1 MFEGQRASVRIFP
14 SFRRLPDLKLFMRPE
29 EAIVL
34 VFAIAVVW
42 TGTIL
47 MLLTRKDRPERQ
59 ARRPERKAERMAQR
73 RVHYET
79 RPRPERRRR
88 P

>member
-1 MFEGQRASVRIFP
+1 MRPCEFFP

-47 MLLTRKDRPERQ
+47 VLLTRIDRPERQ
-59 ARRPERKAERMAQR
+59 ARRQERKAERMAQR

-79 RPRPERRRR
+79 RPRPEHRRR

>member
-1 MFEGQRASVRIFP
+1 MCPSELFP

-47 MLLTRKDRPERQ
+47 VLLTRIDRHERQ
-59 ARRPERKAERMAQR
+59 ARRQERRADRMAHR
-73 RVHYET
+73 RVHDET

>member
-1 MFEGQRASVRIFP
+1 
-14 SFRRLPDLKLFMRPE
+14 MRPE
-29 EAIVL
+29 EAIAL

-47 MLLTRKDRPERQ
+47 ILLTRIDRPERQ
-59 ARRPERKAERMAQR
+59 ARRQERRAGRMEQR
-73 RVHYET
+73 RVHDESPT
-79 RPRPERRRR
+79 RPARRRR

>member
-1 MFEGQRASVRIFP
+1 MFVQNLLP
-14 SFRRLPDLKLFMRPE
+14 SFRHLPDLRLLMRSE
-29 EAIVL
+29 EAIAL

-47 MLLTRKDRPERQ
+47 VLLTRIDRPERQ
-59 ARRPERKAERMAQR
+59 ARRQERRADRMAQR
-73 RVHYET
+73 RVHDET

-88 P
+88 PQRP

>member
-1 MFEGQRASVRIFP
+1 MH
-14 SFRRLPDLKLFMRPE
+14 PE
-29 EAIVL
+29 EAIAL

-47 MLLTRKDRPERQ
+47 VLLTRIDRPERQ
-59 ARRPERKAERMAQR
+59 ARRQERRADRMER
-73 RVHYET
+73 RVHDET

-88 P
+88 PQRP